1 MQTKTPGRERPRSM
15 NRLLLLRHAKSSWD
29 DPSLADHERPLARRG
44 HRAAES
50 MAEHLRSSVPHPDLV
65 LCSSALRT
73 RETLDRMSKAFGDA
87 EVVVDDDLYGATE
100 ELLLERLRGVADR
113 FETVAIIGHN
123 PGVHDLAIAL
133 AGSGTDLGR
142 MRAKFPTGA
151 LAVFSAHGVSP
162 EVRRGAAA
170 RDLDV
175 IDATCPLVS
184 KVHAEARR
192 SRRRRAA
199 P

>member
-1 MQTKTPGRERPRSM
+1 MQTKTPGRERRRSM

-123 PGVHDLAIAL
+123 PAVHDLAIAL
-133 AGSGTDLGR
+133 AVLAFDEPWRELAPGDGRLEAFVTPKDL
-142 MRAKFPTGA
+142 A
-151 LAVFSAHGVSP
+151 
-162 EVRRGAAA
+162 
-170 RDLDV
+170 
-175 IDATCPLVS
+175 
-184 KVHAEARR
+184 
-192 SRRRRAA
+192 
-199 P
+199 

>member
-87 EVVVDDDLYGATE
+87 EVMVDDDLYGATE

-133 AGSGTDLGR
+133 AGSGADLDR

-151 LAVFSAHGVSP
+151 LAALAFDGPWRELAPGD
-162 EVRRGAAA
+162 A
-170 RDLDV
+170 RLEAFVTPKDL
-175 IDATCPLVS
+175 A
-184 KVHAEARR
+184 
-192 SRRRRAA
+192 
-199 P
+199 

>member
-1 MQTKTPGRERPRSM
+1 MQTKTPGRERSRSM

-50 MAEHLRSSVPHPDLV
+50 MAEHLRSSVQHPDLV

-87 EVVVDDDLYGATE
+87 EVVVDDDLYGATGD
-100 ELLLERLRGVADR
+100 LLLERLRGVADR

-123 PGVHDLAIAL
+123 PGVHDLAIVL
-133 AGSGTDLGR
+133 AGSGAGLGR

-151 LAVFSAHGVSP
+151 LAVLAFDGPWRELAPGDGRLEAFVTP
-162 EVRRGAAA
+162 K
-170 RDLDV
+170 DL
-175 IDATCPLVS
+175 A
-184 KVHAEARR
+184 
-192 SRRRRAA
+192 
-199 P
+199 